1 MNTSTA
7 HRPHGSEPLDPE
19 PGSLPVEPDQGPVPP
34 LAPPESEGD
43 PVPEPKA

>member
-1 MNTSTA
+1 MSVSTA
-7 HRPHGSEPLDPE
+7 HRPHTDEPREPE

-34 LAPPESEGD
+34 LVPANPEGD